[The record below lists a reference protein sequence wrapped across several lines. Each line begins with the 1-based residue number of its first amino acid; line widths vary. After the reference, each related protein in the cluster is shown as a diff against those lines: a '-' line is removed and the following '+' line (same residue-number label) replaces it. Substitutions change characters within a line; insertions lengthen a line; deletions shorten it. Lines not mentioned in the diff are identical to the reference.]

1 MELYEKSCAASK
13 PLPAPEDKGVKAEST
28 AMLRLFCTYD
38 NLVRFVMPLCSAV
51 PGRPHP
57 ETPITGTNCIVD
69 ISGVGLL
76 QFWRLRAHMQAAST
90 LATAH
95 YPETL
100 GRTYVRIF
108 TFFLTLYLPMLESSQ
123 ETEIGMFVSNESSRL
138 LAPRLSSLQSGPG

>member
-1 MELYEKSCAASK
+1 MSAYNASCASST
-13 PLPAPEDKGVKAEST
+13 PLPAPSDPGVKAEST

-38 NLVRFVMPLCSAV
+38 SLVRFVMPLCSSI

-76 QFWRLRAHMQAAST
+76 HFWRLRAHMQAAST

-100 GRTYVRIF
+100 GRTYVSSHPLF
-108 TFFLTLYLPMLESSQ
+108 KCLTPRR
-123 ETEIGMFVSNESSRL
+123 SSRVWQVHSETL
-138 LAPRLSSLQSGPG
+138 LTFWPLLRS